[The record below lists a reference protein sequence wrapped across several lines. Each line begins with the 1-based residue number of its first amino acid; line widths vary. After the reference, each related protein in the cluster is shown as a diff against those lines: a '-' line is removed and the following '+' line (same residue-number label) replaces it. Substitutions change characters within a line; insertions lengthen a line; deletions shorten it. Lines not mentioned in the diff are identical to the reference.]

1 MRFSL
6 THLFSVGPG
15 PSSSHTIGPMRA
27 AADFAAALIRDSLVE
42 RVVRVRVELFGSL
55 AYTGAGH
62 GTMGAVLLGLE
73 GEHPETVEPERAA
86 ERVQGILTG
95 TPLRLCGT
103 HEVGFDP
110 ETDFVFNRHKGP
122 GPYANMLTLAAL
134 DSGGETVIARTYASV
149 GGGFVTDETG
159 RQIAP
164 PPLPDVPLP
173 HPFFTAAE
181 LLARARETGLSVSS
195 IVCANECAWRPHQ
208 EVDAYLDLVIERM
221 MAAID
226 RGAVAEGVL
235 PGPLK
240 LPRRAPLLYRRL
252 RHRQDD
258 LVGAPLCV
266 ADWVDLYALAVAEE
280 NAAGGIVVTAPTG
293 GSSGVLPAVL
303 RYYRRFYQG
312 ASSDGERR
320 LLLAAAGICTV
331 FREQTALSGAEI
343 GCQGEIGVAAA
354 MAAAGLT
361 EALGGTPAQVENA
374 AEIATEHSLG
384 LTCDPVAGL
393 VQIPCIERNA
403 MAAVTAINASRL
415 ALLSDGSHRV
425 PLDRAIAA
433 MKATGRDMRSKY
445 KETARGGLAVSLPV
459 C

>member
-42 RVVRVRVELFGSL
+42 RVARVRVELFGSL

-122 GPYANMLTLAAL
+122 GPYANMLTLTAW
-134 DSGGETVIARTYASV
+134 DFGGQAVIARTYASV

-173 HPFFTAAE
+173 TP
-181 LLARARETGLSVSS
+181 SS
-195 IVCANECAWRPHQ
+195 P
-208 EVDAYLDLVIERM
+208 
-221 MAAID
+221 
-226 RGAVAEGVL
+226 
-235 PGPLK
+235 
-240 LPRRAPLLYRRL
+240 PRSF
-252 RHRQDD
+252 
-258 LVGAPLCV
+258 
-266 ADWVDLYALAVAEE
+266 W
-280 NAAGGIVVTAPTG
+280 
-293 GSSGVLPAVL
+293 
-303 RYYRRFYQG
+303 
-312 ASSDGERR
+312 
-320 LLLAAAGICTV
+320 
-331 FREQTALSGAEI
+331 
-343 GCQGEIGVAAA
+343 
-354 MAAAGLT
+354 
-361 EALGGTPAQVENA
+361 
-374 AEIATEHSLG
+374 LG
-384 LTCDPVAGL
+384 LGKPAF
-393 VQIPCIERNA
+393 R
-403 MAAVTAINASRL
+403 
-415 ALLSDGSHRV
+415 
-425 PLDRAIAA
+425 
-433 MKATGRDMRSKY
+433 
-445 KETARGGLAVSLPV
+445 
-459 C
+459 